1 MTLEQLIEMGL
12 DEETAKKVLKVY
24 QGSLKD
30 KYIPIER
37 FNEVNEEKKELRT
50 QLDERDTQ
58 LKDLKKKAEGNEELT
73 KQIEQLQEDNKAKEK
88 EYKEKIA
95 KINKDNAI
103 ERALSKPELGVQDI
117 EVVRMLLKDDAITL
131 NEDGELV
138 GVKEQIETLQ
148 KEKAYLF
155 KPKEEPKGEKFSFD
169 GFKPAEGKDEQK
181 PSLSRGEKLANMRSE
196 EKKIDDPWG

>member
-155 KPKEEPKGEKFSFD
+155 KPK
-169 GFKPAEGKDEQK
+169 
-181 PSLSRGEKLANMRSE
+181 
-196 EKKIDDPWG
+196 